1 MFKYKRI
8 KDLQIKPDTWKLI
21 EEKVGKNL
29 KHIVQR
35 GKFLKTTAVAYA
47 LKIKN

>member
-1 MFKYKRI
+1 
-8 KDLQIKPDTWKLI
+8 
-21 EEKVGKNL
+21 VGKNL

-47 LKIKN
+47 LKIKNWQMWHHKIAKIL